1 MLFIIHEI
9 YNVISYINYLYTIKI
24 HNMMMNANVIM
35 SLSNYQ
41 YEAITFRMHFY
52 VNIFLTITVVERKL

>member
-1 MLFIIHEI
+1 
-9 YNVISYINYLYTIKI
+9 
-24 HNMMMNANVIM
+24 MMNANVIM